1 MELSEPIAMSA
12 TDGHRVEFLM
22 NSKSLYSIWIQ
33 QIARDSEEKVK
44 CNYLYQIQLPLSVFL
59 LYVKLLVSLL
69 AIPHRNI
76 SQIAG
81 GKEKKKLVSYI
92 SVNRQDYY
100 LRILLWKIKG
110 KNCKVRQMTD
120 VNNIWR
126 MLFPQE
132 EIASGIQLTAS
143 SLNTH
148 QLLGIVSSLKC
159 TGMGTFPECTI
170 IQQLLKSFIISQA
183 NITGIRQ

>member
-76 SQIAG
+76 S
-81 GKEKKKLVSYI
+81 
-92 SVNRQDYY
+92 
-100 LRILLWKIKG
+100 
-110 KNCKVRQMTD
+110 
-120 VNNIWR
+120 
-126 MLFPQE
+126 
-132 EIASGIQLTAS
+132 
-143 SLNTH
+143 
-148 QLLGIVSSLKC
+148 
-159 TGMGTFPECTI
+159 
-170 IQQLLKSFIISQA
+170 
-183 NITGIRQ
+183 